1 VVLKPTASAYAMSTT
16 LKRLANGYAETHKG
30 GNKMAKGA
38 VLYTDGTYE
47 EKEFKQLSD
56 MQAAVDGLIE
66 PIGMHDFYGA
76 GVCQGY
82 VNEEG
87 LLQQLPRN
95 AVASTLSFMFG
106 NSPIVVGNMIVL
118 GLTDSHGNDTD
129 IPQDILTFISRVCG
143 NRTKLEAEYV

>member
-1 VVLKPTASAYAMSTT
+1 
-16 LKRLANGYAETHKG
+16 
-30 GNKMAKGA
+30 MAKGV

-56 MQAAVDGLIE
+56 MQAAVGGLIE
-66 PIGMHDFYGA
+66 PIGMHDYYGS

-87 LLQQLPRN
+87 LLQQLTLN
-95 AVASTLSFMFG
+95 SVASALSFMFG
-106 NSPIVVGNMIVL
+106 NSPTIVGNMIVL

-143 NRTKLEAEYV
+143 NRAKLEAEYV